1 MDQVTIWLITMTI
14 TILNFIFALVR
25 TYYNIRVT
33 RGSEKYW
40 ASWKERSKDVARK
53 VLEQI
58 STEDLERELRRR
70 KRKKKKRKTKRRK
83 KAN

>member
-1 MDQVTIWLITMTI
+1 MNQETIWLITMII

-53 VLEQI
+53 VLKEI
-58 STEDLERELRRR
+58 STIDLERELE
-70 KRKKKKRKTKRRK
+70 KRTSREKKRGKEKS
-83 KAN
+83 

>member
-1 MDQVTIWLITMTI
+1 MEGDWFIFLSTI
-14 TILNFIFALVR
+14 TLLNFVFALVR

-53 VLEQI
+53 VLEEI
-58 STEDLERELRRR
+58 STQELERELKRRR
-70 KRKKKKRKTKRRK
+70 RRIYRKKRRK
-83 KAN
+83 LKK

>member
-1 MDQVTIWLITMTI
+1 MII

-53 VLEQI
+53 VLKEI
-58 STEDLERELRRR
+58 STVDLERELKRRTLRKKKRR
-70 KRKKKKRKTKRRK
+70 KRKKRVEKKET
-83 KAN
+83 